1 VTQLNEAQEA
11 SGRDAH
17 GLTPAER
24 ERVYRRNFPFFLAD
38 TILFNLAMGII
49 GATTVVPD
57 FVRQL
62 TSSEI
67 LIGLSGSMF
76 TVGYMLPQLLVAR
89 YIVRYARKK
98 WWFVGPNIPV
108 RLVMLI
114 FAGITV
120 WLGEGRP
127 GAILAA
133 FFVFYGIAA
142 LGDGLVGVPWADL
155 AGTSLNNRWRARV
168 FGFGDAVTAVG
179 LLAIAPVIGIILGDA
194 GPAFP
199 NNYAL
204 LFGIAGVIFTIS
216 IVPGLFFHELPGTG
230 TVETLPS
237 VADFVSHLGEVLRR
251 DGPFRA
257 FIVLRLFTA
266 LFTMALPFYIGFA
279 TVDLGLSSAVAVP
292 VLLAMQTV
300 GALGGALI
308 YAYVG
313 GRDNT
318 LYIRLALVAAAL
330 LPASALL
337 AGVTGPV
344 PLYLGF
350 LLSGLASHAMLFA
363 SYTNWVV
370 DYAHDDQRPVYVGLS
385 NTASAVF
392 TLMAPFIAGAIAQG
406 LGYRSLFVVALA
418 MALVSLFVAMRYL
431 RNRTTER
438 PA

>member
-1 VTQLNEAQEA
+1 VTQLLAAQP
-11 SGRDAH
+11 DAH
-17 GLTPAER
+17 ALSPAER

-49 GATTVVPD
+49 GATTVIPD

-62 TSSEI
+62 TGSEI
-67 LIGLSGSMF
+67 VIGLSGSMF

-108 RLVMLI
+108 RLVMLV

-155 AGTSLNNRWRARV
+155 AGTSLDNRWRARV

-179 LLAIAPVIGIILGDA
+179 LLAIAPLIGMVLSDA

-204 LFGIAGVIFTIS
+204 LFGLSGIVFAVS
-216 IVPGLFFHELPGTG
+216 IVPGLFFHELPSGH
-230 TVETLPS
+230 TVEELPS

-251 DGPFRA
+251 DGPYRA
-257 FIVLRLFTA
+257 FIVLRLLTA

-279 TVDLGLSSAVAVP
+279 TVELGLSSAVAVP

-300 GALGGALI
+300 GGLGGALI

-318 LYIRLALVAAAL
+318 LYIRLALVCAAL

-337 AGVTGPV
+337 AGAVGPV
-344 PLYLGF
+344 PLYAGF

-370 DYAHDDQRPVYVGLS
+370 DYADAIHRPVYVGLS
-385 NTASAVF
+385 NTAAAVF
-392 TLMAPFIAGAIAQG
+392 TLLAPFLAGTIAQE
-406 LGYRSLFVVALA
+406 LGYRSLFAVALA
-418 MALVSLFVAMRYL
+418 MALAALFVALRYL
-431 RNRTTER
+431 RNR
-438 PA
+438 AA